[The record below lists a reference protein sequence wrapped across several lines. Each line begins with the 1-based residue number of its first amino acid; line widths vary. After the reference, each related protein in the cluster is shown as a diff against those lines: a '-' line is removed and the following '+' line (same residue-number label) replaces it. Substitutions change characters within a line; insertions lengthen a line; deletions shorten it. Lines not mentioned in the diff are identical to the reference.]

1 MSAESWVSSA
11 DRALFR
17 ALAEV
22 KLIRAVTPVNAD
34 EEVARLTRAFERGAP
49 AQPCFRYES
58 PALRP
63 ELLNALERVAAFL
76 EGVSPLGNVYAERA
90 RELWL
95 EASLI
100 HAVGSRKLTSLARQ
114 RFLGQSENDRR
125 DRSDADALADDWAA
139 SRGHEDDVAAGDD
152 LVESCNANDPSSL
165 VSVMSRE
172 VGRHRLPMQV
182 VVQPGLASLAATA
195 EGALLVAKGRWIRRC
210 DVARTVLHEI
220 EGHALPRR
228 RAASAPIGIFGLGT
242 ARGTDDQEGR
252 ALLIE
257 EQAGFSDAL
266 RKRELGLR
274 HLAARAALDG
284 ASLVDVVGLLR
295 ERGAAVRAAVR
306 IAVRVARGAAGEG
319 GLGREVVYLPA
330 LIRVAR
336 AQRSEM
342 GTLIENVMA
351 RGRVAANVAPALAA
365 FLPQTPWDDGRE
377 IDVDLAS

>member
-34 EEVARLTRAFERGAP
+34 EEVARLCRAFERGAP
-49 AQPCFRYES
+49 APPCFRYES
-58 PALRP
+58 PPLQP
-63 ELLNALERVAAFL
+63 ELANALERVAAFL
-76 EGVSPLGNVYAERA
+76 EGLSPLGNVYAERA
-90 RELWL
+90 RELLL
-95 EASLI
+95 EALLI
-100 HAVGSRKLTSLARQ
+100 QAVGSPKLTSLARQ
-114 RFLGQSENDRR
+114 RFLGQSDDDRR
-125 DRSDADALADDWAA
+125 DRADADALADDWIA
-139 SRGHEDDVAAGDD
+139 SSGYEDDVDEED
-152 LVESCNANDPSSL
+152 LVESCNASDPGSL
-165 VSVMSRE
+165 ISVMSRE

-242 ARGTDDQEGR
+242 ARGMDDQEGR
-252 ALLIE
+252 ALLLE
-257 EQAGFSDAL
+257 EEAGFFDAL
-266 RKRELGLR
+266 RKRELGMR

-284 ASLVDVVGLLR
+284 ASFVDVVALLR
-295 ERGAAVRAAVR
+295 SRGAAVRTAVR
-306 IAVRVARGAAGEG
+306 IALRVARGATGEG
-319 GLGREVVYLPA
+319 GLGREVVYLTA
-330 LIRVAR
+330 RVRVAR
-336 AQRSEM
+336 ARRSEL
-342 GTLIENVMA
+342 GNVIEGVMA

-365 FLPQTPWDDGRE
+365 FVPQSPFDRGE
-377 IDVDLAS
+377 VDVDLAS